1 MCDLAHERIRINQI
15 LTKAAEA
22 FVAEGGAGE
31 AALVDRC
38 VAALEAVYDG
48 SCVEECLRRRAE
60 AFVALHA
67 GRAFVTA

>member
-15 LTKAAEA
+15 LTDAAADFVIDGEQNEA
-22 FVAEGGAGE
+22 E
-31 AALVDRC
+31 LLDRC

-60 AFVALHA
+60 DFIAWRA
-67 GRAFVTA
+67 GRVAA